1 MKKENY
7 YKILYVISAMSLLGF
22 VIRLG
27 ADYYKY
33 DYITIPFYIDILIRA
48 LEFILPGLLIFIAG
62 IICKKKYTKN
72 IENKNNYTKK

>member
-33 DYITIPFYIDILIRA
+33 DYITIPFYIRA